1 MGQMWLTLPIYTSL
15 SSKRFVPGNI
25 SQSRS
30 FLLVLYEVSS
40 KTVFSFHKLHGAAFV
55 ILVVLQTLVFSLL
68 TEADFGLFRKSY
80 KSFWEDDKLLE
91 WKAFSL
97 FQPEAAEPNPS
108 SSTEAS
114 ICLFSAAVGGGGS
127 RDVQTSADTSTSTVC
142 PQSGNRTRTDE

>member
-55 ILVVLQTLVFSLL
+55 ILVVLQISFSLCSQRL
-68 TEADFGLFRKSY
+68 IL
-80 KSFWEDDKLLE
+80 
-91 WKAFSL
+91 
-97 FQPEAAEPNPS
+97 
-108 SSTEAS
+108 
-114 ICLFSAAVGGGGS
+114 
-127 RDVQTSADTSTSTVC
+127 VC
-142 PQSGNRTRTDE
+142 FVRVIKVSGKMINC